1 MREERTK
8 MYFMCGKMAAGE
20 SAYARE
26 LAQTKNAVLLIQDE
40 FLRA

>member
-8 MYFMCGKMAAGE
+8 MYFMCGKMAAGK

-40 FLRA
+40 FLQA